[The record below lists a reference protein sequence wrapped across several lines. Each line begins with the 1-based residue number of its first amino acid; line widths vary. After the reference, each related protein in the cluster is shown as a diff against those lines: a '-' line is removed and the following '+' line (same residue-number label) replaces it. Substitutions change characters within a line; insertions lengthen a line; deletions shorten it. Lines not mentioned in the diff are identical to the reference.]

1 MTPVRMELDVASL
14 PTTTFGHRSH
24 MWWGTLGFML
34 IEGTTLLVCV
44 ASYFYLRLNF
54 PTWPPEHTLRP
65 SLLWPTVHVVVMLV
79 SMVPMGLADRAAR
92 RFDLAGLRRWLTVAS
107 LFGVGFLVLRWQD
120 FLALN
125 VRWDANAYGSI
136 TWATVGLHATILL
149 LQVVESVIFTAFM
162 YREQVHE
169 KHFSDASDS
178 AFYWYFLTGSWV
190 PLYVVV
196 YLSPYFAGWSG
207 A

>member
-1 MTPVRMELDVASL
+1 MTAARVELDVSRL
-14 PTTTFGHRSH
+14 PTTVFGHRSH

-34 IEGTTLLVCV
+34 IEGTTLVACV

-65 SLLWPTVHVVVMLV
+65 SLGWPTVHVLVMLA
-79 SMVPMGLADRAAR
+79 STVPMALADRAAR
-92 RFDLAGLRRWLTVAS
+92 RFDLQALRWWLTAGCA
-107 LFGVGFLVLRWQD
+107 FAIAFLYLRWQD

-136 TWATVGLHATILL
+136 AWATVGLHGTILV
-149 LQVVESVIFTAFM
+149 LQAVETLIFTVFM
-162 YREQVHE
+162 YRSDVQE

-178 AFYWYFLTGSWV
+178 TFYWYFLTGSWL
-190 PLYVVV
+190 PLYVMV
-196 YLSPYFAGWSG
+196 YLSPYVLP
-207 A
+207 